1 MGRPAL
7 FATTRQFLDDMGLQS
22 LDQLPVLDDPT
33 GNANVLEA
41 MAAAAQGA
49 IGGEPDLLAVLPHEV
64 GGQEPVES
72 VEAVT
77 DMGDRRPVDDFFQNV
92 ETDLRDDHVDTSG
105 GIQGNT

>member
-1 MGRPAL
+1 M
-7 FATTRQFLDDMGLQS
+7 
-22 LDQLPVLDDPT
+22 
-33 GNANVLEA
+33 LEA

-77 DMGDRRPVDDFFQNV
+77 DTGGKRLVDDFFQNV
-92 ETDLRDDHVDTSG
+92 ETDLRDDQVDTPG